1 MKNYRMLFI
10 GLSCGLLIGLTIGG
24 VAVYSQGTRSEGRR
38 YINRPN
44 RNVNAPFSDGVM
56 VGNTLYLAGRLG
68 IDSKT
73 NQIPSDVEQEAR
85 LMIDG
90 IKAVLTEAGMTMD
103 DIASVQV
110 FCSDVSLY
118 DKFNGVYRGYFQKN
132 FPARAFLGS
141 GPLLRGAHFELQA
154 IAVKQ

>member
-10 GLSCGLLIGLTIGG
+10 GLSCGLLIGLCLGG
-24 VAVYSQGTRSEGRR
+24 MAAYSQGGGRR
-38 YINRPN
+38 IINLPN

-68 IDSKT
+68 IDRQT
-73 NQIPSDVEQEAR
+73 NQVPSDPEQEAR

-90 IKAVLTEAGMTMD
+90 IKAVLAEAGMTMD
-103 DIASVQV
+103 DLVTVQV
-110 FCSDVSLY
+110 FCSDVSLF
-118 DKFNGVYRGYFQKN
+118 DKFNGVYRSYFKKD

-141 GPLLRGAHFELQA
+141 GPLLRGARFEMQA

>member
-10 GLSCGLLIGLTIGG
+10 GLSCGLLIGMFLGG
-24 VAVYSQGTRSEGRR
+24 MAANSQGGGRR
-38 YINRPN
+38 IINLPN

-68 IDSKT
+68 IDRQT
-73 NQIPSDVEQEAR
+73 NQVPADPEQEAR

-90 IKAVLTEAGMTMD
+90 IKAVLAEAGMTMD
-103 DIASVQV
+103 DLVSVQV
-110 FCSDVSLY
+110 FCSDVSLFE
-118 DKFNGVYRGYFQKN
+118 KFNGVYRSYFKKD

-141 GPLLRGAHFELQA
+141 GPLLRGARFEMQA
-154 IAVKQ
+154 IAVKP